1 MEQAIRPGRHGGLV
15 PAIHVLLCAT
25 LDDAPPLLGVP
36 GAPDVLMRPMIAIVG
51 IRNQCRAAE
60 LGKTDPKD
68 VLTCAF

>member
-1 MEQAIRPGRHGGLV
+1 LRDAGR
-15 PAIHVLLCAT
+15 CA
-25 LDDAPPLLGVP
+25 PLLGVP